1 MLKCSR
7 EKKQKL
13 CTDSYTYFFFYI
25 FKKNS
30 STSYLKC
37 SHNLKNKAKNEDK
50 KKKKCVNRIYNNAF
64 FYIIRFFYSC
74 FFKYI
79 IFNNLSILHLLDD
92 AYIMKIKNEN
102 ESTFINSNYI

>member
-1 MLKCSR
+1 MKIKYTNR
-7 EKKQKL
+7 KNNAQKL
-13 CTDSYTYFFFYI
+13 SKHYSIHTILFN
-25 FKKNS
+25 KNS
-30 STSYLKC
+30 AYCIIYK
-37 SHNLKNKAKNEDK
+37 
-50 KKKKCVNRIYNNAF
+50 RIYNNAF